1 MLRPVS
7 AVPVNKSSIIEL
19 DSSSSDIASLE
30 GPELD
35 TADSRAA
42 AGPSKVQP
50 LFLKIET
57 GHVNWKKNKKVHKNN
72 G

>member
-7 AVPVNKSSIIEL
+7 ALPVNKSSIIEL

-42 AGPSKVQP
+42 GSSKVRP
-50 LFLKIET
+50 LFLEIES
-57 GHVNWKKNKKVHKNN
+57 GHVNW
-72 G
+72 